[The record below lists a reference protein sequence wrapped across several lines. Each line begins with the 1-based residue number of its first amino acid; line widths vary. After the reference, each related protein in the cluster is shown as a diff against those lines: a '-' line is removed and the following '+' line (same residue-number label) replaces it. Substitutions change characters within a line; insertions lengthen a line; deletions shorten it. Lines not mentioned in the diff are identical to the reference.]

1 MTLDCGFLAAR
12 QTHLI
17 LALILK
23 RVFKWGARL
32 KLLASPFS
40 STQASTMGLLAS
52 AWLSIQH
59 EHLGLATPRDARG
72 EVHVAVEASSFL
84 DCPSTRHE
92 ILRWATPGDA
102 KGKVDLVAEA
112 A

>member
-1 MTLDCGFLAAR
+1 MRG
-12 QTHLI
+12 
-17 LALILK
+17 
-23 RVFKWGARL
+23 
-32 KLLASPFS
+32 
-40 STQASTMGLLAS
+40 
-52 AWLSIQH
+52 
-59 EHLGLATPRDARG
+59 G

-102 KGKVDLVAEA
+102 QGEVDLVVEA